1 MNTIVSQASKYI
13 LLALMVLFTIETYM
27 VLRRR
32 DEKSRN
38 RIMRKQI
45 GLMVMFNLVAY
56 PAQI

>member
-32 DEKSRN
+32 DEKFRN
-38 RIMRKQI
+38 R
-45 GLMVMFNLVAY
+45 
-56 PAQI
+56 